1 MTTLLTW
8 TYVAGYDSRRG
19 VSHRDSRP
27 SALANLRYRRGVPT
41 GRINRNRARRA
52 GAAPARARAVP
63 GSHRAKRQR
72 RAQRTCVHRGRG
84 RPLGRTSTAELNR
97 TSAVLQLPPP
107 VEPGHGDQIP
117 GTCQTGSTPARTPA
131 TVGRSHDPP
140 WQDGHHERTTRLRH
154 REDHHHHR
162 LDPFPWHTWRNDIR
176 IRVDDDQLAVEDSV
190 IGWRRIL
197 CITCDTDLWSA
208 HRQ

>member
-97 TSAVLQLPPP
+97 TSAVIQLPPP

-117 GTCQTGSTPARTPA
+117 VTVGGHIPVGQLEPAALAVRTTFPGLHHPDPGVLVDQNVQPAQPAPPAVPVVLAPLHHPARTRTHVRRARFCAADGP
-131 TVGRSHDPP
+131 VPP
-140 WQDGHHERTTRLRH
+140 GCSFRRASPSP
-154 REDHHHHR
+154 
-162 LDPFPWHTWRNDIR
+162 PF
-176 IRVDDDQLAVEDSV
+176 A
-190 IGWRRIL
+190 
-197 CITCDTDLWSA
+197 
-208 HRQ
+208 